1 MRAATT
7 REAKGMAEDETAKT
21 LRGHLALALARLA
34 HVMVRLGMAALLFG
48 LPALLLFLL
57 WRWLSA

>member
-1 MRAATT
+1 
-7 REAKGMAEDETAKT
+7 MAEDETAKT

-34 HVMVRLGMAALLFG
+34 HILVRLGMAALLFG
-48 LPALLLFLL
+48 LPAALLILL

>member
-1 MRAATT
+1 MWATTT

-34 HVMVRLGMAALLFG
+34 HILVRLTLAALLVG
-48 LPALLLFLL
+48 LPASLLWLL
-57 WRWLSA
+57 WRWIMA